1 MKRKFVIGNPDT
13 LIFFAVVS
21 IQIKYSYFAS
31 QKSFSIAMGKDL
43 ISTFLTCIQKIMHF
57 LTTNDIIEVYVKE
70 RYMINYARKLKRKQT
85 NTWRKA
91 HYMQPYFKP
100 KFVLKNFSVHNE
112 LELEPGLPDNVPAKV
127 IVIKMLLN

>member
-1 MKRKFVIGNPDT
+1 MKWKFVIGNPGT

-31 QKSFSIAMGKDL
+31 QKSFSVAMGKDL

-70 RYMINYARKLKRKQT
+70 R
-85 NTWRKA
+85 
-91 HYMQPYFKP
+91 
-100 KFVLKNFSVHNE
+100 
-112 LELEPGLPDNVPAKV
+112 
-127 IVIKMLLN
+127 